1 MSSSLKEKILKIVVN
16 LCRLVVAVT
25 FIFSGFVKAV
35 DPVGSQIKLND
46 YFAAFGM
53 ADIMPDYVVIMIAI
67 FLSTIEFIIG
77 LNMLLAIRRKA
88 TSVLL
93 LIFMLVMTPMTLYLA
108 IANPVSDCGCFG
120 DAVHLTNWE
129 TFAKNVVLLAASL
142 VVLIKSGY
150 MFRIMTWRVQW
161 IVVTYSLVFIVGISV
176 YCFNNLPIIDFRP
189 YKIGVNI
196 PEAMDIPEG
205 AQMPVYE
212 TTFIMEKNGEQ
223 REFTLEDYP
232 TDTTWHFVDSKT
244 KLVKEGYEPPI
255 HDFSITRLDGEDITE
270 QVLSDSIYTF
280 LLIMPNIEKASDLNI
295 DRINDIYD
303 YSVDYGY
310 RFYCLTASSDEMIE
324 YWHEYMG
331 AEYESCITDETTLKT
346 IIRSN
351 PGLMLLKNGTII
363 NKWHHRNIPVEFDL
377 TGPLDTLQIG
387 NVDMPNSWKVIFNV
401 MLLYIL
407 PLAIIIG
414 IEAIWLKAK
423 KIEDS
428 DK

>member
-1 MSSSLKEKILKIVVN
+1 MSSSLKEKILRIVVN
-16 LCRLVVAVT
+16 LCRFLIAGT

-35 DPVGSQIKLND
+35 DPVGSQIKITD
-46 YFAAFGM
+46 YYSAFGLS
-53 ADIMPDYVVIMIAI
+53 DVFPDYVIIMQAI
-67 FLSTIEFIIG
+67 LLSTIEFIIG

-88 TSVLL
+88 TSILL
-93 LIFMLVMTPMTLYLA
+93 LIFMLVMTPLTLYLA

-129 TFAKNVVLLAASL
+129 TFAKNVVLLAASVL
-142 VVLIKSGY
+142 VLWKCNY
-150 MFRIMTWRVQW
+150 MFRVMTWRVQW
-161 IVVTYSLVFIVGISV
+161 IVVTYSLIFIIGVSV
-176 YCFNNLPIIDFRP
+176 YCFNNLPIFDFRP

-196 PEAMDIPEG
+196 PEAMSIPEG

-212 TTFIMEKNGEQ
+212 TTFILEKDGVEK
-223 REFTLEDYP
+223 EFALDEYP
-232 TDTTWHFVDSKT
+232 TDTSWQFVDSKT
-244 KLVKEGYEPPI
+244 VLVKAGYEPPI

-270 QVLSDSIYTF
+270 QVLNDSSYTF
-280 LLIMPNIEKASDLNI
+280 LLIMSNIEKASDLNI

-310 RFYCLTASSDEMIE
+310 NFYCLTASSDEMID

-351 PGLMLLKNGTII
+351 PGMVLIKNGTII
-363 NKWHHRNIPVEFDL
+363 NKWHHRNLPTEHEL
-377 TGPLDTLQIG
+377 TGPLDTLPIG
-387 NVDMPNSWKVIFNV
+387 HVDIPNGWTIIFYV

-407 PLAIIIG
+407 PLALIIG

-423 KIEDS
+423 NIGY
-428 DK
+428 